1 MIYDFQLKKLYSND
15 GIFIKDVICPLKD
28 PKIVKIDDNN
38 TEVNCTQCT
47 RNLLVTTGLS
57 DSQVIDWMSKQEHPC
72 LAIDLNDQNLTVI
85 NNPIY

>member
-38 TEVNCTQCT
+38 TEVNCAQCT
-47 RNLLVTTGLS
+47 RNLLVTTCLS